1 MFIKVFFIKKHVTL
15 FLNLLKKKKELC
27 NMKLFLCLFSISL
40 GRYRQKI
47 LTKGAGGFGK
57 KIKSRDGH
65 KGGEGGGMGVS
76 TEGGSNLL
84 HTMH

>member
-1 MFIKVFFIKKHVTL
+1 
-15 FLNLLKKKKELC
+15 
-27 NMKLFLCLFSISL
+27 MKLFLCLFSISL

-65 KGGEGGGMGVS
+65 KGGGGGD
-76 TEGGSNLL
+76 GSVYRRGIKPSAYYALKCFKTKL
-84 HTMH
+84 CDKSWI

>member
-1 MFIKVFFIKKHVTL
+1 
-15 FLNLLKKKKELC
+15 
-27 NMKLFLCLFSISL
+27 MKLFLCLFSISL

-65 KGGEGGGMGVS
+65 KGGEVGGMGVS
-76 TEGGSNLL
+76 TEGGRKNFATWNYFCVHLVFHWGDIVKKFLPKAGGSEKR
-84 HTMH
+84 